1 MPIEPDRRFPD
12 SRLRGN
18 DGGGDAGVDEE
29 DLAGAVAIARWLA
42 VVLRGKRESLP
53 RT

>member
-18 DGGGDAGVDEE
+18 DGGGDAGSRKR
-29 DLAGAVAIARWLA
+29 ISRARSRSPGWLA